1 MDKAIIILKIK
12 DRDEEFEL
20 EIPTDITVKELCK
33 AISVGF
39 KLDEENSQISNY
51 YIRTFNPLAFIK
63 GRDKLKD
70 YGVRNGTIIE
80 IV

>member
-1 MDKAIIILKIK
+1 MDKVIIKLKIK
-12 DRDEEFEL
+12 DMDEIFEL
-20 EIPTDITVKELCK
+20 EIPIDITVKEFCK
-33 AISVGF
+33 AISEG
-39 KLDEENSQISNY
+39 LNINEENTKISNY

-70 YGVRNGTIIE
+70 CGVRNGTIIE